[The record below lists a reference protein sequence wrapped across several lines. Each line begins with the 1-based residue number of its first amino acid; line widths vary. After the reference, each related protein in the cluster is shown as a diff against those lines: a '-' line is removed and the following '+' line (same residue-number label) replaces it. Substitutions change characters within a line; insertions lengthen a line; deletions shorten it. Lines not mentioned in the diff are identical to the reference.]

1 MCLYE
6 HLKKVTMRVK
16 YNEQEKSIEIKDRLK
31 TQYFALNFLLVLNI
45 FNACM
50 NLYNLS
56 DKQLDWIGYIWILVG
71 ILSIA
76 VLVYLLLKKTTL
88 EKIPLNQIKR
98 LKEKQV
104 LGRKRFSL
112 ELQNGKLRDLTKLN
126 NQSDITDLKRMFS
139 DIGIES
145 N

>member
-1 MCLYE
+1 
-6 HLKKVTMRVK
+6 MRVK